1 MCDPILVTLL
11 KMRPHYN
18 QSSGEN
24 DTPSSGTFPLATY
37 KEVPTPP
44 PPLPPPLGVSISLL
58 WFCLKG
64 PKSSLF
70 VEIKHGLRNAENTS
84 GLRDCTKI
92 WVRVTALKKRNYEN
106 PRFTSNKETNKPK
119 KIQRSQDNFIN
130 FIYITHTKKDIKN
143 KLPQLES

>member
-44 PPLPPPLGVSISLL
+44 PPPPTPGS
-58 WFCLKG
+58 FDQ
-64 PKSSLF
+64 SSLVLF
-70 VEIKHGLRNAENTS
+70 KGSKVELVCRNKAWVAECRKYIGITGLHENLTP
-84 GLRDCTKI
+84 GDGF
-92 WVRVTALKKRNYEN
+92 E
-106 PRFTSNKETNKPK
+106 ET
-119 KIQRSQDNFIN
+119 
-130 FIYITHTKKDIKN
+130 
-143 KLPQLES
+143 